1 MALLSDPAQ
10 PQRFSLLA
18 PDVAASIRQFQAMP
32 VPAAPAQAPQRAR
45 VSGWRL
51 LDRVLGGETVSEGLD
66 AERAR
71 LQAEAERPQVQARM
85 QAMRIAAER
94 MGPEAMIAFNT
105 NPEAFGESLGMQF
118 RPVTTGAG
126 SQTNYGPSPFAFRVE
141 QPTYAESGDQT
152 LRRSS
157 AGVAPVYTRTAPS
170 ISEGIDQN
178 VAETARMSAEQKA
191 YDDAQKRLLE
201 EERLALDRSRFNS
214 DAEHQA
220 ALLDIE
226 RRKLDLAQNAPRPG
240 DNEDR
245 AAIVGFE
252 AANARFS
259 TQLRNIAGDPA
270 TGAPP
275 LFDLSPANALL
286 YKSQLATGIGMT
298 PEAAAYGD
306 YVSEIEAAVSES
318 LRLNVGPQTDQDAIR
333 EARALLSNIDNKEYV
348 MRRLPTV
355 MANNDRLRAG
365 RERLL
370 RERRPNTGPSPAP
383 PTPPQVAYDAQGRRY
398 VVRNNQWVR
407 E

>member
-118 RPVTTGAG
+118 RPVTTAAG

-141 QPTYAESGDQT
+141 QPTFAESGDQT

-157 AGVAPVYTRTAPS
+157 AGVQPVYTRTAPS
-170 ISEGIDQN
+170 I
-178 VAETARMSAEQKA
+178 TEQVNQGELGVKRQLA
-191 YDDAQKRLLE
+191 NQAQQQFGQRLE
-201 EERLALDRSRFNS
+201 LDRSRFAS
-214 DAEHQA
+214 DEAYRQA
-220 ALLDIE
+220 Q
-226 RRKLDLAQNAPRPG
+226 LDLENQKFQAGLDAPRPG

-252 AANARFS
+252 AANARFA
-259 TQLRNIAGDPA
+259 TQLRNIAGDPQ

-275 LFDLSPANALL
+275 LFDLSPASTAA
-286 YKSQLATGIGMT
+286 YKAQLATNLGMT

-333 EARALLSNIDNKEYV
+333 EARALLSNVDNKDYV

-355 MANNDRLRAG
+355 IANNERLRAG

-370 RERRPNTGPSPAP
+370 LERRPNTGPSPAP
-383 PTPPQVAYDAQGRRY
+383 TPDPLEGRTAVNDSGQRLIR
-398 VVRNNQWVR
+398 RNGQWVR
-407 E
+407 Q